1 MILYDI
7 SIRGYTRAV
16 FLSKMFKYL
25 VVKRV
30 VAIIF
35 NMLLVNKNSVPV
47 LLVRVP
53 CRQMGKAF
61 AVGAGSI

>member
-1 MILYDI
+1 
-7 SIRGYTRAV
+7 
-16 FLSKMFKYL
+16 MFKYI

-35 NMLLVNKNSVPV
+35 NMLLVNKSNVPG
-47 LLVRVP
+47 LLVKVP